1 MNKKTATII
10 ILILISII
18 ILLFSILIF
27 NIKKGTK
34 IDISNIQN
42 ASNVQIPNNEI
53 VSQTNSD
60 EIKISPNALITF
72 NKNYLKCNHT
82 VTVKEPISSDM
93 VNMTKKE
100 FSKLY
105 NDWEILKFT
114 NSDIE
119 LSKDFNGFCDEH
131 FLVKSTDDG
140 FIAIYNIN
148 FDNSLTL
155 KEKTQIA
162 LKYLSN
168 SDIEELKSGIKLY
181 GIDKLNAYIE
191 NFE

>member
-1 MNKKTATII
+1 MNKKTAII
-10 ILILISII
+10 IVLLLISVI
-18 ILLFSILIF
+18 ILFFSILIF
-27 NIKKGTK
+27 NIKKDPNV
-34 IDISNIQN
+34 DIPNIQNTSNIQI
-42 ASNVQIPNNEI
+42 SNTEI
-53 VSQTNSD
+53 ISQTSSD

-72 NKNYLKCNHT
+72 NKNYSKCNHT
-82 VTVKEPISSDM
+82 IKVKESISPDM
-93 VNMTKKE
+93 VNMTKNQ

-105 NDWEILKFT
+105 SDWDILKFT
-114 NSDIE
+114 NSEIE
-119 LSKDFNGFCDEH
+119 LSKDFNDFCNEH

-162 LKYLSN
+162 IKYLSD

-181 GIDKLNAYIE
+181 SIDKLNAYIE